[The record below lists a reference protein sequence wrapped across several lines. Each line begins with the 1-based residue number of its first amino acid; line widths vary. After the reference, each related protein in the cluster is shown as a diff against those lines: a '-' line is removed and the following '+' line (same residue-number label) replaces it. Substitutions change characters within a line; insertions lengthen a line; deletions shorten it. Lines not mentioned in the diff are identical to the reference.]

1 MAKWWQGKLFGLA
14 LWLGGVAA
22 IAAPAPA
29 STDLRIGFKAE
40 VTSADPHVLNGQN
53 RNVWAHVYE
62 SLTVLDAQ
70 LRPQPALALSWR
82 ALDATH
88 WEFTLRP
95 NVRFH
100 NGAILTADDV
110 RYSILRALHLGG
122 TRTFRTY
129 LRGVVDVTVTG
140 PLTVR
145 VTTAEPNPTIPN
157 NLGLI
162 AILPQTLGK
171 VEESSFASGASAIGT
186 GPYTFASWSHG
197 QNVTLARFDGYWGA
211 REPWRTV
218 TFQFIPREPA
228 RASALL
234 SGSVDLIDAATA
246 SLAYSFK
253 QSGRVDVSSVTS
265 YMLNYLA
272 LDQFR
277 DNSPFI
283 TGNDGAP
290 LAKNPLRDLRVRRA
304 LALAINRDV
313 IIEHLM
319 KTDATPSTQLVPA
332 GFLGYD
338 ASLTAPPQDQAKAR
352 ALLAEAGYP
361 KGFRMTVHCPSNR
374 YINDVRN
381 CEALAQMF
389 TRVGVTTEIS
399 ALPFSVYLGRIAGT
413 TGKSDF
419 SAFLIGYGAVT
430 GDSLTALTSSVH
442 TRDRK
447 AGLGANND
455 GGYSNRAVDA
465 IIDEA
470 AHTFDPAA
478 RAALQV
484 QATRLALADAA
495 IIPLLHLNATWA
507 MRKGL
512 RITPRA
518 DGFTMAM
525 DIREQTPANVGAAE
539 QRAPTQPSK

>member
-1 MAKWWQGKLFGLA
+1 MAKWWQRELVGLV
-14 LWLGGVAA
+14 LCVWLGGAA
-22 IAAPAPA
+22 AADAPS

-62 SLTVLDAQ
+62 SLTYLDAQ
-70 LRPQPALALSWR
+70 LRPTPSLALSWR
-82 ALDATH
+82 VLDPTN

-95 NVRFH
+95 GVRFH
-100 NGAILTADDV
+100 NGATMSAEDV
-110 RYSILRALHLGG
+110 RYSLLRALKLGG
-122 TRTFRTY
+122 ARTFRTY

-140 PLTVR
+140 PLSVR
-145 VTTAEPNPTIPN
+145 VTTKDPNPTIPN

-162 AILPQTLGK
+162 AILPHTLGK
-171 VEESSFASGASAIGT
+171 VDEASFASGASAIGT

-197 QNVTLARFDGYWGA
+197 QNVVLARYDGYWGA

-246 SLAYSFK
+246 SLAYTFQKS
-253 QSGRVDVSSVTS
+253 QRVETTSVTS
-265 YMLNYLA
+265 YMLNYLE

-283 TGNDGAP
+283 TGNDGKP
-290 LAKNPLRDLRVRRA
+290 LARNPLRDVRVRRA
-304 LALAINRDV
+304 LTLAISREA
-313 IIEHLM
+313 ILKHLM
-319 KTDATPSTQLVPA
+319 KTDATLSAQLVPA

-338 ASLTAPPQDQAKAR
+338 ARLVAPAQDLPQAR

-389 TRVGVTTEIS
+389 TRIGVRTEIA
-399 ALPFSVYLGRIAGT
+399 ALPFSVYLGRVAGT
-413 TGKSDF
+413 NGQSDF
-419 SAFLIGYGAVT
+419 SAFLIGYGAVL
-430 GDSLTALTSSVH
+430 GDSLTALTSSLH

-512 RITPRA
+512 RIAPRA

-525 DIREQTPANVGAAE
+525 DIREH
-539 QRAPTQPSK
+539 

>member
-1 MAKWWQGKLFGLA
+1 MAKWSQREVLGLVLS
-14 LWLGGVAA
+14 LWLGSAA
-22 IAAPAPA
+22 AAGATSPA
-29 STDLRIGFKAE
+29 DLRIGFKAE

-53 RNVWAHVYE
+53 RNVWAHIYE
-62 SLTVLDAQ
+62 SLTYLDAQ
-70 LRPQPALALSWR
+70 LRPTPALALSWR
-82 ALDATH
+82 AVDPTN

-95 NVRFH
+95 GVRFH
-100 NGAILTADDV
+100 NGAILNAEDV
-110 RYSILRALHLGG
+110 RYSILRALRLDGA
-122 TRTFRTY
+122 RTFRTY
-129 LRGVVDVTVTG
+129 LRGVVDVSVTG

-162 AILPQTLGK
+162 AILPRSLGK
-171 VEESSFASGASAIGT
+171 VDEASFASGASAIGT
-186 GPYTFASWSHG
+186 GPYTYSSWSHG
-197 QNVTLARFDGYWGA
+197 QNVVLARFDGYWGA

-246 SLAYSFK
+246 SLAYTFK
-253 QSGRVDVSSVTS
+253 RSQRVDITSVTS

-277 DNSPFI
+277 DRSPFI
-283 TGNDGAP
+283 TANDGTQLP
-290 LAKNPLRDLRVRRA
+290 HNPLRDLLVRRA
-304 LALAINRDV
+304 LTLAISREV
-313 IIEHLM
+313 IIKHLM
-319 KTDATPSTQLVPA
+319 KTDATLSTQLVPA

-338 ASLTAPPQDQAKAR
+338 ASLVAPPQDVARAR

-361 KGFRMTVHCPSNR
+361 SGFRMTVHCPSNR

-389 TRVGVTTEIS
+389 TRVGVTTEVS
-399 ALPFSVYLGRIAGT
+399 ALPFSVYLGRVAGT
-413 TGKSDF
+413 GGKSDF
-419 SAFLIGYGAVT
+419 SAFLIGYGAVI
-430 GDSLTALTSSVH
+430 GDSLTALTSSIH

-484 QATRLALADAA
+484 RATRLALADAA

-525 DIREQTPANVGAAE
+525 DIREH
-539 QRAPTQPSK
+539 